1 MLGALI
7 GGGIGGLIG
16 GYLGAS
22 SGSSHSSGGSCG
34 GGRGYSI
41 DNYDA
46 MKKELEAIRKNR
58 KRIEEFKKLSD
69 RQQRQI
75 IENTEGLKELLELNI
90 RLSLMTDDEKLLFRQ
105 IYIAEEMKERIEK
118 EEKKLESRIENI
130 LHYKKQSQPDFN
142 NRFEHRG
149 YIIDLIDACYCIF
162 ASEWDFECGDED
174 RKFLVDYDPIMN
186 EKLYNT
192 SHGEM
197 VNFCEELSAKYNF
210 DTATIFK
217 DAYHLY
223 KAMYKL

>member
-22 SGSSHSSGGSCG
+22 SGSSRSYGGSCG

-58 KRIEEFKKLSD
+58 KKIEEFKQLSD
-69 RQQRQI
+69 KQQKQI

-90 RLSLMTDDEKLLFRQ
+90 RLSLMTEDEKLVFRQ
-105 IYIAEEMKERIEK
+105 VLIEEDMKAEQEELEKRIED
-118 EEKKLESRIENI
+118 I
-130 LHYKKQSQPDFN
+130 LNSKKQTKPYFN

-149 YIIDLIDACYCIF
+149 YILDLIDACYCIV
-162 ASEWDFECGDED
+162 AYEWDLECGDED
-174 RKFLVDYDPIMN
+174 RKFLVDYDQIMN

-192 SHGEM
+192 SRGELIY
-197 VNFCEELSAKYNF
+197 FCEDLAAKYRF
-210 DTATIFK
+210 DTATIFQ
-217 DAYHLY
+217 DAYNLY

>member
-16 GYLGAS
+16 GYIGASCGS
-22 SGSSHSSGGSCG
+22 SGSSRSYGGSCG

-58 KRIEEFKKLSD
+58 KKIEEFKQLSD
-69 RQQRQI
+69 KQQKQI

-90 RLSLMTDDEKLLFRQ
+90 RLSLMTEDEKLVFRQ
-105 IYIAEEMKERIEK
+105 VLIEEEMKVAQEELEKQIED
-118 EEKKLESRIENI
+118 I
-130 LHYKKQSQPDFN
+130 LNSNKQTKPDFH

-149 YIIDLIDACYCIF
+149 YILDLIDACYCIV
-162 ASEWDFECGDED
+162 AYEWDIECGDED

-192 SHGEM
+192 SRGELM
-197 VNFCEELSAKYNF
+197 YFCEDLASKYRF

-217 DAYHLY
+217 DAYNLY
-223 KAMYKL
+223 NAMYKL

>member
-22 SGSSHSSGGSCG
+22 AGSSHSSGCSYVRG
-34 GGRGYSI
+34 GGGYSI
-41 DNYDA
+41 DNRVA
-46 MKKELEAIRKNR
+46 MMKELEAIRKNR
-58 KRIEEFKKLSD
+58 QKIEDFKKLSD
-69 RQQRQI
+69 KQQKQI

-90 RLSLMTDDEKLLFRQ
+90 RLSLMTEDEKLVFRQ
-105 IYIAEEMKERIEK
+105 ILIAEEMNAEQEELEK
-118 EEKKLESRIENI
+118 RVEDI
-130 LHYKKQSQPDFN
+130 LNSKTQSKPDFH

-149 YIIDLIDACYCIF
+149 YILDLIDACYCIF
-162 ASEWDFECGDED
+162 AYELDFECGDEN
-174 RKFLVDYDPIMN
+174 RKFLVDYDSIMN

-197 VNFCEELSAKYNF
+197 VYFCEELAAKYRF
-210 DTATIFK
+210 DTATIFQ

-223 KAMYKL
+223 KTMYKL

>member
-22 SGSSHSSGGSCG
+22 SGSSHSSCGSCG

-105 IYIAEEMKERIEK
+105 VLIEEEMKVEQEELEKRIEDIIN
-118 EEKKLESRIENI
+118 S
-130 LHYKKQSQPDFN
+130 KKQTKPAFN

-149 YIIDLIDACYCIF
+149 YILDLIDACYCIV
-162 ASEWDFECGDED
+162 AYEWDLECGDED

-192 SHGEM
+192 SRGDM
-197 VNFCEELSAKYNF
+197 MYFCEDLAAKYHF
-210 DTATIFK
+210 DTATIFQ

>member
-105 IYIAEEMKERIEK
+105 VLIEEEMKVEQEELEKRIEDIIN
-118 EEKKLESRIENI
+118 S
-130 LHYKKQSQPDFN
+130 KKQTKPAFN

-197 VNFCEELSAKYNF
+197 VNFCEELSAK
-210 DTATIFK
+210 
-217 DAYHLY
+217 
-223 KAMYKL
+223 

>member
-22 SGSSHSSGGSCG
+22 TASSHSSGGSR

-58 KRIEEFKKLSD
+58 EKIEEFKKLSD
-69 RQQRQI
+69 KQQKQI

-90 RLSLMTDDEKLLFRQ
+90 RLSLMTEDEKLVFRQ
-105 IYIAEEMKERIEK
+105 ILIDEEMKEEQ
-118 EEKKLESRIENI
+118 EKLESRIENI
-130 LHYKKQSQPDFN
+130 LNHKKHSPPDFN

-149 YIIDLIDACYCIF
+149 YILDLIDICYCLY
-162 ASEWDFECGDED
+162 AEEWDYECGDD
-174 RKFLVDYDPIMN
+174 DKKFIVGYIGNAPI
-186 EKLYNT
+186 YNT
-192 SHGEM
+192 STDETI
-197 VNFCEELSAKYNF
+197 NLCEKVAKKYNY
-210 DTATIFK
+210 DVSTVYR
-217 DAYHLY
+217 DASRNVYPLY
-223 KAMYKL
+223 KLKL

>member
-16 GYLGAS
+16 GYIGAS
-22 SGSSHSSGGSCG
+22 AGSSHSSGGSCG
-34 GGRGYSI
+34 RGGGYSI

-58 KRIEEFKKLSD
+58 KKIEEFKQLSD
-69 RQQRQI
+69 KQQKQI

-90 RLSLMTDDEKLLFRQ
+90 RLSLMTEDEKLVFRQ
-105 IYIAEEMKERIEK
+105 LLIEEEMEAAQEELEKRIED
-118 EEKKLESRIENI
+118 I
-130 LHYKKQSQPDFN
+130 LNSKSQSKPGFH

-149 YIIDLIDACYCIF
+149 YILDLIDACYCIV
-162 ASEWDFECGDED
+162 AYECDIECGDED

-192 SHGEM
+192 SRGELM
-197 VNFCEELSAKYNF
+197 YFCEDLASKYHF
-210 DTATIFK
+210 DTATILQ